1 MVDAFLTEIV
11 PVLGEEFVRFRGG
24 VRGRWLENKLRLSF
38 ATCSEL
44 AKKHK
49 HGEHSFEVFWGIEV
63 AAILL
68 CVVCACP
75 DVGRGWGIQNYFLA
89 FWS

>member
-1 MVDAFLTEIV
+1 M
-11 PVLGEEFVRFRGG
+11 
-24 VRGRWLENKLRLSF
+24 ENKLRLSF

-49 HGEHSFEVFWGIEV
+49 HGEHSFEVFRGIEV

-68 CVVCACP
+68 KPLCVR
-75 DVGRGWGIQNYFLA
+75 VGMSGEVGVSRITSLRFEASRFG
-89 FWS
+89 